1 MNTQFQQ
8 EFQFKWEKYF
18 PSAELPVAYFY
29 TDEVTAQ
36 DRVDSQDEEHCVVT
50 SFQRVRQGHTFVY
63 GEDSPG
69 CKGWRRYTGFSQSLR
84 PQFEFF
90 LSCGIPGE
98 IEGERVKK
106 SPDLV
111 DSYLKSHPAFQAP
124 VNFDLQALGKACGG
138 RPALCSDFFR
148 LGRCAFRLVCFGK
161 L

>member
-1 MNTQFQQ
+1 MINTQFKQ

-18 PSAELPVAYFY
+18 PGVELPVAYFY
-29 TDEVTAQ
+29 TDEVSAL
-36 DRVDSQDEEHCVVT
+36 DRADSQDEEHCVVA

-69 CKGWRRYTGFSQSLR
+69 CKGWRRYTRFSQSLR

-90 LSCGIPGE
+90 LSCGIPRE

-124 VNFDLQALGKACGG
+124 GHFLVFKRWDNLAPWNFWKN
-138 RPALCSDFFR
+138 
-148 LGRCAFRLVCFGK
+148 
-161 L
+161 